1 MSMKKTTRLRSYKN
15 NSRRPTN
22 TVYAN
27 GRTVLSEHF
36 GLYEDI
42 EAGFRYFM
50 SKRDNLKRSDLL

>member
-50 SKRDNLKRSDLL
+50 SKRQHLKRSDLV

>member
-1 MSMKKTTRLRSYKN
+1 MSMKKTTRLRSLKN
-15 NSRRPTN
+15 NSRRPKN

-27 GRTVLSEHF
+27 GRTMLSDHF

-42 EAGFRYFM
+42 EAGFRYFL

>member
-15 NSRRPTN
+15 NSRRPKN

-42 EAGFRYFM
+42 EAGFRYFL